1 MNKIC
6 FLSHSGIDL
15 IIEGVVQL
23 VIIPFYILDEFL
35 FD

>member
-6 FLSHSGIDL
+6 FLSDAGIDL
-15 IIEGVVQL
+15 IIEGIL
-23 VIIPFYILDEFL
+23 FLAIIPFYILDEFL